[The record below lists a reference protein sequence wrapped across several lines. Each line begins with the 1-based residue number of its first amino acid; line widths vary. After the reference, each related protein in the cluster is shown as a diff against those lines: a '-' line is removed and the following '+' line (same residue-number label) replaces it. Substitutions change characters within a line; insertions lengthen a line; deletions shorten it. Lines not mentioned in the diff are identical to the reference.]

1 MMALPSSSVFSVHIV
16 ITGRDG
22 PDAGCGGG
30 GRGGV
35 AAACVWCVAWAR
47 PVVGLFFIYFFC
59 CRVFGRVFFLL
70 PLSAVLCCCGRSRM
84 VGVLLWFFGWAA
96 MSGGAVMLGLCG
108 LWRHCRLFGRL
119 SELVFEVGFHL
130 AVDDHAV
137 EVVAAVGSGFL
148 QSLLEFVHGGGQVC
162 EHLIHASAVLHSFR
176 FECDLLV
183 GEADGCAVV
192 PAYLLGWRA
201 VLDPW
206 EELVGCGVC
215 GLADAGAAADDGG
228 LSHSYPHDHPV
239 LFVLILRVEEVFQP
253 VEPCGGF
260 ASAVVVFPWLEF
272 LERVVFLGF
281 AVAEMVVFEVCVG
294 LVFGFQE
301 QSCVPGAGFCG

>member
-1 MMALPSSSVFSVHIV
+1 M
-16 ITGRDG
+16 
-22 PDAGCGGG
+22 
-30 GRGGV
+30 
-35 AAACVWCVAWAR
+35 AACG
-47 PVVGLFFIYFFC
+47 VGLGAPCGWVVFIYFFC
-59 CRVFGRVFFLL
+59 CRVFGRVFLL
-70 PLSAVLCCCGRSRM
+70 SLSAVLWARMRM
-84 VGVLLWFFGWAA
+84 VGVFAWSACCCGFMAWRLWGCCCHVRLVVVVV
-96 MSGGAVMLGLCG
+96 AVLVS
-108 LWRHCRLFGRL
+108 GRL

-130 AVDDHAV
+130 TVDDHAV

-162 EHLIHASAVLHSFR
+162 EHLVHASAVLHSFR

-228 LSHSYPHDHPV
+228 LSHAYPHDHPV